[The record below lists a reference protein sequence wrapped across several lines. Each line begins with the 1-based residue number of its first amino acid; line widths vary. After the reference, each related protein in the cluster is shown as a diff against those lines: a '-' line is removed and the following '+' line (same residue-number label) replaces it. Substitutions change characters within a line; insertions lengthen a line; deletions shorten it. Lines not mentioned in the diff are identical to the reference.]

1 VNPDNLFHARK
12 PKRFNFVD
20 VTPKGSSFECTCK
33 CGATVMVGR
42 YNLLAGVELDCGD
55 PKHTPKDAVWI
66 SPTGVLYTNEE
77 ED

>member
-1 VNPDNLFHARK
+1 
-12 PKRFNFVD
+12 
-20 VTPKGSSFECTCK
+20 
-33 CGATVMVGR
+33 MVGR